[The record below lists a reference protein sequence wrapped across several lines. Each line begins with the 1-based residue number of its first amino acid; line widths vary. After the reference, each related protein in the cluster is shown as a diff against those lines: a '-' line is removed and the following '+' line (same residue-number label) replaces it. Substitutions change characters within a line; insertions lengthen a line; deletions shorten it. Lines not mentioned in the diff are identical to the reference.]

1 MAKREE
7 EQMAESGHDD
17 PEEGR
22 ADSAEREVVSPSA
35 AAPRMARFGEGPE
48 GRPARRERGVEGPRE
63 GFFGR
68 VSTFVRDIRAELGR
82 VAWPSALQVRNTTII
97 TVIAVLF
104 FAVYLYAVDRTF
116 AFLIEQVQRL
126 VGGGA

>member
-1 MAKREE
+1 
-7 EQMAESGHDD
+7 MAESGHDD
-17 PEEGR
+17 DSEEGR

-35 AAPRMARFGEGPE
+35 AAPRIARFGEGPE

-68 VSTFVRDIRAELGR
+68 VSKFVRDVRAELGR

-97 TVIAVLF
+97 TIIAVVF
-104 FAVYLYAVDRTF
+104 FAAYLFGVDRLFTF
-116 AFLIEQVQRL
+116 LLDQLAKLF
-126 VGGGA
+126 GAA

>member
-1 MAKREE
+1 
-7 EQMAESGHDD
+7 MAESGHDD
-17 PEEGR
+17 PEEGK
-22 ADSAEREVVSPSA
+22 ADSAEHEVVSPGD
-35 AAPRMARFGEGPE
+35 AAPRMARFGEGQE
-48 GRPARRERGVEGPRE
+48 GRAARRERGVAGPRD

-68 VSTFVRDIRAELGR
+68 VSKFVRDIRAELGR

-97 TVIAVLF
+97 TVVAVLF

-126 VGGGA
+126 IGGA